1 MTHAQDALQ
10 SFVINPAA
18 FFLEFPSMKWH
29 MQRSGKARRQL
40 TCASFVHPARNA
52 FVRLLLGSS
61 LVLAVQPAQAGF
73 DEAAAAFA
81 AGDYAKAL
89 QETRPLA
96 QKGDPRSQ
104 YGMGVLYENG
114 YGVTKDL
121 KLAAAWYLKA
131 AKQGDTD
138 AQYNLGAMYEHGV
151 GMPVNYPE
159 AARWYRPAAEQGDI
173 DALSNLGVLYQGG
186 KGVPQDKILAM
197 ALYNVSV
204 AYAGQGTTQAAQNR
218 QILANQMSLDDV
230 KKSLALTNELLK
242 PGKLKPGL
250 EAYLKK
256 LPR

>member
-1 MTHAQDALQ
+1 MIDASRVHAACK
-10 SFVINPAA
+10 AA
-18 FFLEFPSMKWH
+18 
-29 MQRSGKARRQL
+29 
-40 TCASFVHPARNA
+40 
-52 FVRLLLGSS
+52 VRLLLCSS
-61 LVLAVQPAQAGF
+61 LALTVQPVQAGF
-73 DEAAAAFA
+73 EEAAAAFA

-96 QKGDPRSQ
+96 EKGDPRGQ

-131 AKQGDTD
+131 AKQGNTD
-138 AQYNLGAMYEHGV
+138 AQYNLGAMYEHGI
-151 GMPVNYPE
+151 GMPANYAE

-204 AYAGQGTTQAAQNR
+204 AYAGKGRTQAAQNR
-218 QILANQMSLDDV
+218 QMLANQMSLDDV
-230 KKSLALTNELLK
+230 KKALALTDELLK
-242 PGKLKPGL
+242 PGNLKPEL

-256 LPR
+256 PPR

>member
-1 MTHAQDALQ
+1 VRAQFDLKKESTMKQFHVTLVDA
-10 SFVINPAA
+10 AA
-18 FFLEFPSMKWH
+18 KAVLPLLFCAGLALAMPSAH
-29 MQRSGKARRQL
+29 
-40 TCASFVHPARNA
+40 
-52 FVRLLLGSS
+52 
-61 LVLAVQPAQAGF
+61 AGF

-81 AGDYAKAL
+81 AGDYARAL

-131 AKQGDTD
+131 AKQGNTD

-186 KGVPQDKILAM
+186 KGVPQDRILAM

-204 AYAGQGTTQAAQNR
+204 AYADRGATQAAQNR
-218 QILANQMSLDDV
+218 QVLANQMSLDDV
-230 KKSLALTNELLK
+230 KKALALTDELLK
-242 PGKLKPGL
+242 PANLKPGL

>member
-1 MTHAQDALQ
+1 
-10 SFVINPAA
+10 
-18 FFLEFPSMKWH
+18 MKWH
-29 MQRSGKARRQL
+29 MPHQDKTAMKMID
-40 TCASFVHPARNA
+40 ASLLRAA
-52 FVRLLLGSS
+52 CKTAVRLLLCSS
-61 LVLAVQPAQAGF
+61 LALTVPPAQAGF

-96 QKGDPRSQ
+96 ESGDARGE
-104 YGMGVLYENG
+104 YAMGVLYENG

-131 AKQGDTD
+131 AQQGNTD

-151 GMPVNYPE
+151 GMAVNYPE
-159 AARWYRPAAEQGDI
+159 AARWYRPAAEMGDI

-204 AYAGQGTTQAAQNR
+204 AYAGKGKTQAAQNR
-218 QILANQMSLDDV
+218 QVLANQMSLDDV
-230 KKSLALTNELLK
+230 KKALALTEELLK
-242 PGKLKPGL
+242 PGQLKPAL
-250 EAYLKK
+250 AAYLQER
-256 LPR
+256 PR